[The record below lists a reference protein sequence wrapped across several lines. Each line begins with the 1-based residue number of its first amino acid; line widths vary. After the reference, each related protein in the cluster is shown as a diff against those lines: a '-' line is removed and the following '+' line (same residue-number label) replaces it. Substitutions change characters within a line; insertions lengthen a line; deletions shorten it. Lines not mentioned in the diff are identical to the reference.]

1 LKITHQNLANFIM
14 KPYQINHV
22 QGRLFQQ
29 RLSVQLNPSNELYQL
44 SKVIEWEFLEKEF
57 SGLFVE
63 KIGAPAKP
71 VRLVLGILM
80 LQQMGGYSDEGVVE
94 EWVENPY
101 WQFFCGYDYLEWKKP
116 LDPSSLVRW
125 RKRLGKD
132 GMEKI
137 LQSTI
142 RSSLKSG
149 AVSAKSLSRVIVD
162 TTVMEKNITFPTDAK
177 LYYSG
182 IKRLVSMAKDC
193 NLELRQSYTFLSKKA
208 LRKSF
213 QYAHARQMKR
223 AEKERKRLKTYLGRV
238 YRDIQCK
245 LVDSPVISKIFQP
258 ILEIIDKI
266 LTQSR
271 ESTNKVY
278 SIHEPHVECIAKG
291 KTHKKYE
298 FGCKVS
304 LVITHKEGLAL
315 SAQAIH
321 GNPYDGHTL
330 DKVLKDSER
339 LSGRTIKEAFVDKG
353 YRGHSVKNTEIHISG
368 KKRGLT
374 RWLYAKIKRRQ
385 AIEPHIGH
393 MKNEG
398 KLGRN
403 YLKGILGDFLNATL
417 CGIGHNLKLIVR
429 NLFSP
434 GKDVLAIS
442 SA

>member
-1 LKITHQNLANFIM
+1 M
-14 KPYQINHV
+14 KPNQINHV

-29 RLSVQLNPSNELYQL
+29 RLSTQLNPSNELYRL
-44 SKVIEWEFLEKEF
+44 SKAIEWEFFEKEF
-57 SGLFVE
+57 SGLFVD
-63 KIGAPAKP
+63 KVGAPAKP
-71 VRLVLGILM
+71 VRLVVGILM

-101 WQFFCGYDYLEWKKP
+101 WQFFCGYDYLEWAKP
-116 LDPSSLVRW
+116 IDSSSLPRW

-142 RSSLKSG
+142 RSALKSG
-149 AVSAKSLSRVIVD
+149 AVTAKSLSRVIVD

-177 LYYSG
+177 LYYNG
-182 IKRLVSMAKDC
+182 IKTLVRMAKDC
-193 NLELRQSYTFLSKKA
+193 NLELRQTYTFLSKKA
-208 LRKSF
+208 LRKSS

-223 AEKERKRLKTYLGRV
+223 AEKERRRLKTYLGRV
-238 YRDIQCK
+238 YRDIKCK
-245 LVDSPVISKIFQP
+245 LAGNAVISKIFQP
-258 ILEIIDKI
+258 VLEIVEKV
-266 LTQSR
+266 LTQTR
-271 ESTNKVY
+271 GSTNKVY

-291 KTHKKYE
+291 KSDKKYE

-315 SAQAIH
+315 SAQALH

-339 LSGRTIKEAFVDKG
+339 LTGATIKEAFVDKG
-353 YRGHSVKNTEIHISG
+353 YRGHTVESTQIHISG

-374 RWLYAKIKRRQ
+374 KWLHKKIKRRQ

-398 KLGRN
+398 KMGRN
-403 YLKGILGDFLNATL
+403 FLKGPIGDFLNATL

-429 NLFSP
+429 KLFCPEQNVPVSN
-434 GKDVLAIS
+434 